1 MLSTQPVV
9 ASVPSPAVSAD
20 IWSTSPLPLT
30 PPGRAE
36 RRPCAPAPAKPPPEI
51 AGSEPPV
58 APPAWEP
65 NKGPLEAAN
74 PAPQRPPGILL
85 PMTDEEKQRK
95 AVVEK
100 AKAQGIPLK
109 VRLPDAALGVVRPL
123 LPGCPAKKRLPWPEL
138 MEDSVGTA
146 NISVLE
152 ALQKARCQSVHRN
165 TQQARQSAPATSS
178 RLRHRWCRCRL
189 STVFQWWLPDRLVS
203 HERLTN
209 LRRDG

>member
-9 ASVPSPAVSAD
+9 ASIPSPSAD
-20 IWSTSPLPLT
+20 VWSTSPLPLT

-65 NKGPLEAAN
+65 NKGLLDAAN
-74 PAPQRPPGILL
+74 NAPQRPPGILL

-138 MEDSVGTA
+138 MEEMSKCPSEYSAGSTICPSDQLEVEAQMAQMAQMPFINSVPVVA
-146 NISVLE
+146 
-152 ALQKARCQSVHRN
+152 AR
-165 TQQARQSAPATSS
+165 
-178 RLRHRWCRCRL
+178 
-189 STVFQWWLPDRLVS
+189 
-203 HERLTN
+203 
-209 LRRDG
+209 

>member
-1 MLSTQPVV
+1 MAVFQEVSAQLKPVTEMLSTQPVV

-138 MEDSVGTA
+138 MEEMSKCPSEYSTGSTICPSDQLEVEAQMVQMPFINSVPVVA
-146 NISVLE
+146 
-152 ALQKARCQSVHRN
+152 AR
-165 TQQARQSAPATSS
+165 
-178 RLRHRWCRCRL
+178 
-189 STVFQWWLPDRLVS
+189 
-203 HERLTN
+203 
-209 LRRDG
+209 

>member
-9 ASVPSPAVSAD
+9 APVPPADV
-20 IWSTSPLPLT
+20 WSTSPLPPLPLT

-65 NKGPLEAAN
+65 NKGLDSSS
-74 PAPQRPPGILL
+74 APQRPPGILL

-123 LPGCPAKKRLPWPEL
+123 RPGCPAKKRLPWPEL
-138 MEDSVGTA
+138 MEEMSKCPSEYSTG
-146 NISVLE
+146 
-152 ALQKARCQSVHRN
+152 
-165 TQQARQSAPATSS
+165 
-178 RLRHRWCRCRL
+178 
-189 STVFQWWLPDRLVS
+189 STVCPSDQLEVEAQIAQMPFINSVPVVAAR
-203 HERLTN
+203 
-209 LRRDG
+209 